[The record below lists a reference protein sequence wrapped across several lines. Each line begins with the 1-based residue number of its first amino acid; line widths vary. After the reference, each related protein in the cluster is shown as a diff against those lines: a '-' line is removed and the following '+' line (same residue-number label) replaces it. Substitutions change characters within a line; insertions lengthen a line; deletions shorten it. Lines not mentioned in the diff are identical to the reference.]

1 MTDDELG
8 VDLYY
13 SYRSPYS
20 YLAIGRL
27 KRWSEDEGVR
37 ISVRPVLPLAVRSP
51 DFFEKVNPLFV
62 SYLWRDTH
70 RVAENLG
77 IAFKWPTPDPVVMD
91 RTHRQVPKQQPYI
104 HRLTRLGVAAGLRDK
119 GLEFTDEVATVLWN
133 GAVEGWDRGD
143 HLANA
148 CARAGLDLAEMDAA
162 IAAEP
167 QRHIDII
174 EANQQAHREAGH
186 WGVPTMVFDGEP
198 FFGQDRIDL
207 LKWRVGQKRAG
218 AEVRPP
224 PER

>member
-1 MTDDELG
+1 MTDDGPL

-27 KRWSEDEGVR
+27 KRWAEDASVR
-37 ISVRPVLPLAVRSP
+37 ISVRPVLPLAIRSP

-70 RVAENLG
+70 RVAEHLG

-91 RTHRQVPKQQPYI
+91 RTHRQVAKQQPYI
-104 HRLTRLGVAAGLRDK
+104 HRLTRLGVAAGLRGK
-119 GLEFTDEVATVLWN
+119 GLEFTDQVATVLWN
-133 GAVEGWDRGD
+133 GTVEGWDRGD
-143 HLANA
+143 HLADS
-148 CARAGLDLAEMDAA
+148 CARAGLDLAAMDAA

-174 EANQQAHREAGH
+174 EANQQAHLEAGH

-198 FFGQDRIDL
+198 FFGQDRVDL
-207 LKWRVGQKRAG
+207 LKWRVAQKRAG
-218 AEVRPP
+218 GTIRPP
-224 PER
+224 PKR